1 MDVIKLA
8 REAGIIHA
16 QDTDGQWDGLTDQQ
30 LLGYPY
36 KDPRDQQ
43 WAEERMVEILKPF
56 TDLVLEEAAKVCDSL
71 HHWTADCCA
80 KDIRQMKHNVV
91 NIDK

>member
-8 REAGIIHA
+8 REAGGWEV
-16 QDTDGQWDGLTDQQ
+16 DGKVAFYGKEL
-30 LLGYPY
+30 
-36 KDPRDQQ
+36 
-43 WAEERMVEILKPF
+43 ERF
-56 TDLVLEEAAKVCDSL
+56 TDLVLEEAAKACDSL